1 MVRVIY
7 DIEKSEYFSKIGNM
21 KFYFTSI
28 FNKKRFDNK
37 YQYFIEEETHKLQS
51 KYHVN
56 INIFN
61 YLLVVFYKKIEK
73 RGFKVLAYRTNGAII
88 ELKED
93 YIFKMD

>member
-7 DIEKSEYFSKIGNM
+7 DIEKSEYSLKVNNL
-21 KFYFTSI
+21 KFYFSSV
-28 FNKKRFDNK
+28 FNLRRFNSN
-37 YQYFIEEETHKLQS
+37 YQYFIKNETLKLQS

-56 INIFN
+56 IDICN

-73 RGFKVLAYRTNGAII
+73 RGFKVLAYHPNGAII

>member
-28 FNKKRFDNK
+28 FNKKRFDNN

>member
-7 DIEKSEYFSKIGNM
+7 DIEKSEYSLKLGNLKFFFS
-21 KFYFTSI
+21 SI
-28 FNKKRFDNK
+28 FNLRRFESN
-37 YQYFIEEETHKLQS
+37 YEYFIKEETYKLQS

-56 INIFN
+56 IDIFN

-73 RGFKVLAYRTNGAII
+73 RGFKVLAYYPNGAII

-93 YIFKMD
+93 HIFKMN

>member
-7 DIEKSEYFSKIGNM
+7 DIEKSEFSLKVNNL
-21 KFYFTSI
+21 KFYFSSV
-28 FNKKRFDNK
+28 FNLRRFQSNYK
-37 YQYFIEEETHKLQS
+37 SFVEEETLKLQS

-56 INIFN
+56 IDIFN

-73 RGFKVLAYRTNGAII
+73 RGFKVLAYYPNGAII

-93 YIFKMD
+93 NIFKMN